1 MKIVVTGGTGL
12 IGTHLVRELGAAV
25 SADRAAAGQGHEL
38 VVLTRDP
45 GRAPVG
51 GRAVAWQPL
60 EGPPPAEALRGA
72 DAVVHLAGE
81 PIAAGRWSAA
91 RRERIEASRWTGT
104 ANLVRGLTAAEPRP
118 GVLLAGSAVGF
129 YGDRGDQQLAEDA
142 TPGAGYLAAVAGR
155 WEQEAAAAEK
165 LGIRVVYLRTGVV
178 LAREGGAL
186 PRMAAPFRAG
196 AGGRLGH
203 GRQWLPWVHIDD
215 VVGLIRLALTDD
227 RLRGPLNLVAPGAAT
242 NAELTRALGQALR
255 RPAFM
260 IVPALALKLLFGGMS
275 ETLLASQ
282 RVVPAAAEQAG
293 YRFRYPR
300 LDEALADL
308 LG

>member
-1 MKIVVTGGTGL
+1 MDMANGREKMTIVLTGGTGL
-12 IGTHLVRELGAAV
+12 IGTHLIRDAAE
-25 SADRAAAGQGHEL
+25 RGHEL

-45 GRAPVG
+45 GRVPAGV
-51 GRAVAWQPL
+51 RAVAWQPL
-60 EGPPPAEALRGA
+60 EGAAPAEALSGA
-72 DAVVHLAGE
+72 SAVIHLAGE
-81 PIAAGRWSAA
+81 PIAAGRWTAA

-104 ANLVRGLTAAEPRP
+104 ANLVRGLAAAEPRP
-118 GVLLAGSAVGF
+118 RVLLAGSAVGY
-129 YGDRGDQQLAEDA
+129 YGDRGDEPLAEDA
-142 TPGAGYLAAVAGR
+142 APGSGYLAAVAER
-155 WEQEAAAAEK
+155 WEREAAAAEK

-186 PRMAAPFRAG
+186 PRMARPFRAG

-203 GRQWLPWVHIDD
+203 GRQWLPWVHVAD

-227 RLRGPLNLVAPGAAT
+227 GLRGPLNLVAPGAAT
-242 NAELTRALGQALR
+242 NAELTRALGRALR

-282 RVVPAAAEQAG
+282 RVVPAAAGRAG
-293 YRFRYPR
+293 YQFRFPR
-300 LDEALADL
+300 LEQALADL